1 MKGKGIGFNCFLC
14 AVLLMMASGM
24 YADGY
29 ADAVE
34 LFRTNRPLEAIPLF
48 QDALSKGTASPDI
61 YNYLGLAYY
70 QTGQMQKSFETYQIG
85 LLMPDTDKRLLYYN
99 AGNIAFALGYYDR
112 ADELY
117 TYALSKDPYFAA
129 ATLNRA
135 NARMKS
141 MQYEWAVDDYRTYL
155 ELAPETEQRENIE
168 KLIAL
173 LTQQM
178 ESGQLANQ
186 NMPSRQMGAYV
197 QQQIEQSLAQQQAE
211 QAAAQAAQQ
220 AAWEQQRAEEEAAR
234 AEAEAQAAAQK
245 KQQEAERR
253 QKLLQAAA
261 AALQNSA
268 AQTSSSAGAEEVKD
282 YVHEEEL
289 D

>member
-1 MKGKGIGFNCFLC
+1 MKKKDCFRKVLLC
-14 AVLLMMASGM
+14 AVCVLAISAVH
-24 YADGY
+24 ADSY

-34 LFRTNRPLEAIPLF
+34 LFRTNKPQEAIPLF

-85 LLMPDTDKRLLYYN
+85 LLMPDTDKRTLYYN
-99 AGNIAFALGYYDR
+99 AGNVAFALGYYDR

-117 TYALSKDPYFAA
+117 TYALTKDSHFAA

-141 MQYEWAVDDYRTYL
+141 LQYEWAVDDYKTYL
-155 ELAPETEQRENIE
+155 ELAPETEQRGNIE

-178 ESGQLANQ
+178 EDGTLSNQ
-186 NMPSRQMGAYV
+186 NVTQRQMGAIV
-197 QQQIEQSLAQQQAE
+197 QQQIEESLAQQQAE
-211 QAAAQAAQQ
+211 QAAVQAAQQ
-220 AAWEQQRAEEEAAR
+220 AAWEQQRAEEEAQRVA
-234 AEAEAQAAAQK
+234 AEAQAAEQK
-245 KQQEAERR
+245 KQEEAARR
-253 QKLLQAAA
+253 QRLLQAAA

-268 AQTSSSAGAEEVKD
+268 AQTNSSAGAEEVKD
-282 YVHEEEL
+282 YVHDEEL

>member
-1 MKGKGIGFNCFLC
+1 MKEKGFCFKCFMC
-14 AVLLMMASGM
+14 AVLLMMASGIH
-24 YADGY
+24 ADGY
-29 ADAVE
+29 SDAVE
-34 LFRTNRPLEAIPLF
+34 LFRTNKPLEAIPLF
-48 QDALSKGTASPDI
+48 QEALSKGTAAPDI

-85 LLMPDTDKRLLYYN
+85 LLMPDTDKRVLYYN
-99 AGNIAFALGYYDR
+99 AGNVAFALGYYDR

-117 TYALSKDPYFAA
+117 TYALSKDSHFAA

-141 MQYEWAVDDYRTYL
+141 LQYEWAVDDYRTYL

-178 ESGQLANQ
+178 ENGTLSNQ
-186 NMPSRQMGAYV
+186 NMTSRQMGAIV
-197 QQQIEQSLAQQQAE
+197 QQQIEESLAAQQAE
-211 QAAAQAAQQ
+211 QAAQQAAQQ
-220 AAWEQQRAEEEAAR
+220 AAWEQQRAQEEADR
-234 AEAEAQAAAQK
+234 AAAEAQAAAQK
-245 KQQEAERR
+245 KQEEAERR
-253 QKLLQAAA
+253 QRLLQAAA
-261 AALQNSA
+261 QALQNSA
-268 AQTSSSAGAEEVKD
+268 AQTNSSAGAEEVKD
-282 YVHEEEL
+282 YVHDEEL

>member
-1 MKGKGIGFNCFLC
+1 MRKNNAISKMILYVFL
-14 AVLLMMASGM
+14 LLASTSVF
-24 YADGY
+24 ADSY

-48 QDALSKGTASPDI
+48 QECLSKGSAYPDI

-85 LLMPDTDKRLLYYN
+85 LLMPDTDKRILYYN
-99 AGNIAFALGYYDR
+99 AGNVAFALGYYDR

-117 TYALSKDPYFAA
+117 TYALSKDAYFAA

-141 MQYEWAVDDYRTYL
+141 LLYEWAVDDYKTYL

-173 LTQQM
+173 LTQQL
-178 ESGQLANQ
+178 ESGQLSNQ
-186 NMPSRQMGAYV
+186 NMTSRQMGAMV

-220 AAWEQQRAEEEAAR
+220 AAWEQQRAQEEADRAAAEALAAEQKKQEEAA
-234 AEAEAQAAAQK
+234 
-245 KQQEAERR
+245 RR

-268 AQTSSSAGAEEVKD
+268 AQTNSSAGAEEVKD
-282 YVHEEEL
+282 YVHDEEL

>member
-1 MKGKGIGFNCFLC
+1 MEKSNKGLRVILS
-14 AVLLMMASGM
+14 VLLFAAVTAVH
-24 YADGY
+24 ADSY

-34 LFRTNRPLEAIPLF
+34 LFRTNRPQEAIPLF
-48 QDALSKGTASPDI
+48 QDALSKGTASPEI

-85 LLMPDTDKRLLYYN
+85 LLMPDTDKRVLYYN
-99 AGNIAFALGYYDR
+99 AGNVAFALGYYDR

-117 TYALSKDPYFAA
+117 TYALSKDSHFAA
-129 ATLNRA
+129 AMLNRA

-141 MQYEWAVDDYRTYL
+141 LQYEWAVDDYRTYL
-155 ELAPETEQRENIE
+155 ELDPDTGQRENIE

-178 ESGQLANQ
+178 ESGALPAQTVSQ
-186 NMPSRQMGAYV
+186 RQVGAIV
-197 QQQIEQSLAQQQAE
+197 QQQIEESLAAQQAE
-211 QAAAQAAQQ
+211 QAAQQAAQQ
-220 AAWEQQRAEEEAAR
+220 AEWEQQRAEEEAQRVA
-234 AEAEAQAAAQK
+234 AEAQAAEQK
-245 KQQEAERR
+245 KQEEAARR

-261 AALQNSA
+261 AALQSSA
-268 AQTSSSAGAEEVKD
+268 SQTNSSAGAEEVKD

>member
-1 MKGKGIGFNCFLC
+1 MTKRDCIFKTLLCVFFLL
-14 AVLLMMASGM
+14 VSASVF
-24 YADGY
+24 ADGY

-34 LFRTNRPLEAIPLF
+34 LFRTNRPQEAIPIF
-48 QDALSKGTASPDI
+48 QETLSKGTASPEI

-70 QTGQMQKSFETYQIG
+70 QTGQMQKSFETFQIG
-85 LLMPDTDKRLLYYN
+85 LLMPDTDKRILYYN
-99 AGNIAFALGYYDR
+99 AGNVAFALGYYDR

-117 TYALSKDPYFAA
+117 TYALSKDSHFAA
-129 ATLNRA
+129 AVLNRA

-141 MQYEWAVDDYRTYL
+141 LQYEWAVDDYRTYL

-178 ESGQLANQ
+178 ESGQLSNQ
-186 NMPSRQMGAYV
+186 NMTSRQMGAIV
-197 QQQIEQSLAQQQAE
+197 QQQIEESLAQQQAE

-220 AAWEQQRAEEEAAR
+220 AAWEQQRVQEEAAR
-234 AEAEAQAAAQK
+234 AAAEAQAAEQK
-245 KQQEAERR
+245 KQEEAARR
-253 QKLLQAAA
+253 QRLLQAAA
-261 AALQNSA
+261 QALQSGA
-268 AQTSSSAGAEEVKD
+268 AQTNSSAGAEGVKD
-282 YVHEEEL
+282 YVHDEEL

>member
-1 MKGKGIGFNCFLC
+1 MKKKGMTVKNFLC
-14 AVLLMMASGM
+14 AVLLLTVTAVH
-24 YADGY
+24 ADGY
-29 ADAVE
+29 SDAVE
-34 LFRTNRPLEAIPLF
+34 LFHTNRPLEAIPLF
-48 QDALSKGTASPDI
+48 QESLSKGNASPEI

-85 LLMPDTDKRLLYYN
+85 LLMPDTDKKTLYFN
-99 AGNIAFALGYYDR
+99 AGNVAFALGYYDR

-117 TYALSKDPYFAA
+117 TYALSKDPYFSS

-141 MQYEWAVDDYRTYL
+141 LQYEWAVDDYKTYL
-155 ELAPETEQRENIE
+155 ELAPDSEQRENIE

-173 LTQQM
+173 LTRQI
-178 ESGQLANQ
+178 EEGQLNTQNLNQ
-186 NMPSRQMGAYV
+186 RQMSAMV
-197 QQQIEQSLAQQQAE
+197 QQQIEQSLAAQQSE

-220 AAWEQQRAEEEAAR
+220 AAWEQQRAQEEAER
-234 AEAEAQAAAQK
+234 AEAEAKAAAQK
-245 KQQEAERR
+245 KQEEAERR

-261 AALQNSA
+261 RAIQSSA
-268 AQTSSSAGAEEVKD
+268 SQTNSSAGAEEVKD
-282 YVHEEEL
+282 YVHDEEL

>member
-1 MKGKGIGFNCFLC
+1 MIKERFASKLLLCVFLLC
-14 AVLLMMASGM
+14 VCSAVS
-24 YADGY
+24 ADGY

-48 QDALSKGTASPDI
+48 QDCLSKGNADPDI
-61 YNYLGLAYY
+61 YNFLGLAYY

-85 LLMPDTDKRLLYYN
+85 LLMPDTDKRILYYN
-99 AGNIAFALGYYDR
+99 AGNVAFSLGYYDR

-117 TYALSKDPYFAA
+117 TYALSKDSHFAA

-141 MQYEWAVDDYRTYL
+141 LQYEWAVDDYKTYL
-155 ELAPETEQRENIE
+155 ELNPETEQRENIE

-178 ESGQLANQ
+178 ESGQLSNQ
-186 NMPSRQMGAYV
+186 SMTSRQMGAMM
-197 QQQIEQSLAQQQAE
+197 QQQIDESLARQQAE

-220 AAWEQQRAEEEAAR
+220 AAWEQQRAQEEADRAAAEALAAEQKKQEEAA
-234 AEAEAQAAAQK
+234 
-245 KQQEAERR
+245 RR

-268 AQTSSSAGAEEVKD
+268 AQTNSSAGAEEVKD
-282 YVHEEEL
+282 YVHDEEL

>member
-1 MKGKGIGFNCFLC
+1 MKKNMAMKTVLC
-14 AVLLMMASGM
+14 VLVMLVMAVVS
-24 YADGY
+24 ADGY
-29 ADAVE
+29 DDAVE
-34 LFRTNRPLEAIPLF
+34 FFRTNRPLEAIPLF
-48 QDALSKGTASPDI
+48 QEALSKGSASPDI

-85 LLMPDTDKRLLYYN
+85 LLMPDTDKRTLYYN
-99 AGNIAFALGYYDR
+99 AGNVAFALGYYDR

-117 TYALSKDPYFAA
+117 TYALSKDAYFAA

-141 MQYEWAVDDYRTYL
+141 MQYEWAVDDYKTYL

-186 NMPSRQMGAYV
+186 NMTSRQMGAMV

-220 AAWEQQRAEEEAAR
+220 AAWEQQRAQEEAER
-234 AEAEAQAAAQK
+234 AEAEAQAAAKK
-245 KQQEAERR
+245 KQEEAERR